1 VRTDIDPADGYVGLM
16 TWDQFNRLERAVNNA
31 IKHVPWWRVCGNIRN
46 TASEELERVSSSSSY
61 PLPLPA
67 PWLAAEEIKRLLEQL
82 NQWPELS
89 DAANDDDGVYFAELL
104 IREVETAMARWP
116 ISDRSHKVRYIN
128 CFSCDMETLRYFP
141 PTIVGDQLLDTT
153 VRCTNRACG
162 VVMDETLW
170 GRAVALIEAEN
181 ERKAARGR
189 SR

>member
-31 IKHVPWWRVCGNIRN
+31 IKHVPWWRVCGHIRN
-46 TASEELERVSSSSSY
+46 SAAEELERVSSSNSY

-82 NQWPELS
+82 NKWPELS

-116 ISDRSHKVRYIN
+116 ISDRPHKVQHVR
-128 CFSCDMETLRYFP
+128 CFACDMLTLRYYP
-141 PTIVGDQLLDTT
+141 PTFANGQLLDTT
-153 VRCTNRACG
+153 VKCTNKECG
-162 VVMDETLW
+162 AVMDETLW

-181 ERKAARGR
+181 AERAKR
-189 SR
+189 

>member
-31 IKHVPWWRVCGNIRN
+31 IKHVPWWRVCGHIRN
-46 TASEELERVSSSSSY
+46 SAAEELERVSSSSSY

-67 PWLAAEEIKRLLEQL
+67 PWLAAEEISRLLLQL
-82 NQWPELS
+82 NEWPELA